1 MAPPSYWSNAQLAA
15 LAAGATGNYR
25 AWRASQVTVE
35 QATFAAEYT
44 AFKKQLAVLLAA
56 TNDLT
61 NLTAAVL
68 AASSAPAAMLDV
80 ARYLPVA
87 PLSLDDLDTQ
97 TGMGVGAWIKRKK
110 PVPPPAGML
119 AAALGLIV
127 PRIPLLHAPWLPLG
141 TPTAQ
146 QRTRLCHTVAS
157 IRASQ
162 RVGTERR
169 AAAARHQEAATR
181 AALAAAGYVQVS
193 VTGALNPATVIAAM
207 TPPATP
213 NVGSYLKSRKTLAGK
228 DADVLVRM
236 RPQHASGVD
245 LLIIECKVSATPL
258 NSRKRIND
266 VIEKVAPWQA
276 GGLPGAH
283 KVAAVLD
290 GEFRVSD
297 LERAQT
303 AGIWLFF
310 EHQLSD
316 LTTFV
321 V

>member
-1 MAPPSYWSNAQLAA
+1 MAPPSYWSRTELTA
-15 LAAGATGNYR
+15 LAAGATANYR
-25 AWRASQVTVE
+25 GWRALQVAIE
-35 QATFAAEYT
+35 QGTFAGEYS
-44 AFKKQLAVLLAA
+44 AFRKQLVTLLAA
-56 TNDLT
+56 TGDLT
-61 NLTAAVL
+61 NLTTAAL

-80 ARYLPVA
+80 ARYLPAA
-87 PLSLDDLDTQ
+87 PLSLDDLDAQ
-97 TGMGVGAWIKRKK
+97 TGMKVGAWIRRKK
-110 PVPPPAGML
+110 PVAPPAGML

-127 PRIPLLHAPWLPLG
+127 PRIPPLHAPWLSG
-141 TPTAQ
+141 GAPTAQ

-169 AAAARHQEAATR
+169 ATAAQRQETATR
-181 AALAAAGYVQVS
+181 LALAAAGYVQVT
-193 VTGALNPATVIAAM
+193 VAGALNPATVIAAM
-207 TPPATP
+207 TPPVTP
-213 NVGSYLKSRKTLAGK
+213 NVGSYLQSRKTLAGK

-236 RPQHASGVD
+236 TPKHATGVD
-245 LLIIECKVSATPL
+245 LLIIECKVSATEL

-266 VIEKVAPWQA
+266 VVEKVAPWQA

-297 LERAQT
+297 LERAQS

-310 EHQLSD
+310 EHQLGD
-316 LTTFV
+316 LTTLV